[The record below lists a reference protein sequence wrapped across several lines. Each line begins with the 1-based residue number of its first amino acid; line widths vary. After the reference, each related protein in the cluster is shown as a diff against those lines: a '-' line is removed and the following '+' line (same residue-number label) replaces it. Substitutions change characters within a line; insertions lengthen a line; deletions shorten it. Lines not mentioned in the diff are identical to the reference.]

1 MILVKFINRSV
12 CKFFY
17 HKIDKFFNIF
27 YRCYYVPGTY
37 LVIFIFI
44 LFPKKKKKKKKEKV
58 GYMIRDFKDKI

>member
-37 LVIFIFI
+37 LVIFI
-44 LFPKKKKKKKKEKV
+44 LFLKKKKKFFL
-58 GYMIRDFKDKI
+58 RRSDT

>member
-37 LVIFIFI
+37 LVIFI
-44 LFPKKKKKKKKEKV
+44 LFLKKKKKIFFEKV

>member
-17 HKIDKFFNIF
+17 HKIDKIFNIF

-44 LFPKKKKKKKKEKV
+44 LFLKKKKKKIEKV